1 MTNTRVLIIGGT
13 GVFGKRLAAHLADVD
28 GINLIVS
35 SRSQAKAEQLAT
47 YLNQNTEKS
56 HVRGIALDHA
66 KNLAAQLDNLQPF
79 AVIDCSGPFQTANY
93 DSARAIL
100 GSGAH
105 LIDLA
110 DARDYL
116 AGFAINLGHLAVK
129 NGVSAMTGASSTPTL
144 STCVTNHIAA
154 HWKRVD
160 SIDIC
165 ITPGGKSEVG
175 QSVIAAI
182 LSYAGKSIPIWRDGK
197 RDNAI
202 GWTTSQSVVIPKLGK
217 RRVALVETYDAE
229 YLGNQFKVK
238 SRISFSA
245 GLESRIEQFGVETL
259 AQLRKRKLIGDL
271 SPLIPLLLRA
281 RKVTRLATSDCGGMM
296 VKISGLDAQG
306 VFCIATWSLVASNDH
321 GPNIP
326 ILPAAAAL
334 QNLRDGIVPK
344 GAMLSH
350 QQVALSQILAQMAPY
365 EIDTE
370 TNYAKIDGSIFETYL
385 SPETYQTLP
394 RAVQDFHAQTA
405 APVWTGRA
413 DIETGNH
420 LIAKVAM
427 RLFGFPAAGSN
438 VPVKVRVDR
447 FLNYHGHPR
456 ERWTRIFSDR
466 IMSSVLSH
474 QKDGE
479 FTETF
484 GPFTFVLGIT
494 ATPKGIEMPVKK
506 WRLGRIPLP
515 LALAP
520 QSQARENQ
528 DEHGRF
534 RFDVRLSLPLVGL
547 MVHYKGWLAP
557 QT

>member
-1 MTNTRVLIIGGT
+1 MTNKRVLIIGGT
-13 GVFGKRLAAHLADVD
+13 GVFGRRLAAHLADVD
-28 GINLIVS
+28 RIDLIVS
-35 SRSQAKAEQLAT
+35 SRSQAKAGQLAT
-47 YLNQNTEKS
+47 CLNQNAEKS
-56 HVRGIALDHA
+56 YVRGIALDHA
-66 KNLAAQLDNLQPF
+66 KNLAAQLQDLQPF
-79 AVIDCSGPFQTANY
+79 AVIDCSGPFQIANY

-116 AGFAINLGHLAVK
+116 AGFADNLGHLAVK

-144 STCVTNHIAA
+144 STCVTDHIAA
-154 HWKRVD
+154 DWQRVD
-160 SIDIC
+160 TIDIC

-182 LSYAGKSIPIWRDGK
+182 LSYAGKFVPIWRDGK

-202 GWTTSQSVVIPKLGK
+202 GWTTSQSVVIPELGK

-229 YLGNQFKVK
+229 YLGDRYKVK
-238 SRISFSA
+238 SRVSFSA
-245 GLESRIEQFGVETL
+245 GLESSIEQLGVETL
-259 AQLRKRKLIGDL
+259 AQLRKRKQIGNL
-271 SPLIPLLLRA
+271 SPLAPFLLTA
-281 RKVTRLATSDCGGMM
+281 RKITRIPTSDRGGMM

-306 VFCIATWSLVASNDH
+306 TFCIATWSLVASNDH

-334 QNLRDGIVPK
+334 QNLRDGTVPK
-344 GAMLSH
+344 GAILAH
-350 QQVALSQILAQMAPY
+350 QQVTLPQILAQMAPY
-365 EIDTE
+365 EINTE
-370 TNYAKIDGSIFETYL
+370 TNYAKIGESIFETYL
-385 SPETYQTLP
+385 SPDTYQTLP
-394 RAVQDFHAQTA
+394 FAVQDFHAQTA
-405 APVWTGRA
+405 APVWAGEA

-427 RLFGFPAAGSN
+427 RLFGFPVAGSN
-438 VPVKVRVDR
+438 VPVRVRVDR
-447 FLNYHGHPR
+447 YLDHRGHPR
-456 ERWTRIFSDR
+456 ERWTRIFPDS
-466 IMSSVLSH
+466 IMSSVLGS
-474 QKDGE
+474 QKGGE

-484 GPFTFVLGIT
+484 GPFTFVLGIS
-494 ATPKGIEMPVKK
+494 AAPEGIEMHIKK

-520 QSQARENQ
+520 QSLAREDQ
-528 DEHGRF
+528 DEQARF
-534 RFDVRLSLPLVGL
+534 RFDVRLSLPFVGL
-547 MVHYKGWLAP
+547 IVYYKGWLAP